1 MNRLKHWIKYG
12 LAGILCF
19 CLIFGN
25 IGWLSS
31 VYGVEYMDMVEL
43 GTKQDEDEDK
53 EKDKEERP
61 THDKQ
66 GRPILSEG
74 AVGILIDGKSG
85 NVLFE
90 SQSDKKM
97 FPASTTKVMTALL
110 TLEAVEKQKISL
122 DQKVTITEAMLKDI
136 TWDSSSMALQEG
148 EIISVRNLLYGLM
161 IPSGNDAAMAL
172 AYTVSGSSAEFV
184 NLMNRRAKALG
195 LTNTKFKN
203 PHGLHHEDHYTTAKE
218 MAQIA
223 YQAMKN
229 PIFRE
234 IAEIAHIKIPPT
246 NKTEEERY
254 YINTNGLVS
263 TMRYSQ
269 FYYEGANGIKTGY
282 TTEAGNCLVASAKRG
297 NAELIAV
304 LFHGEGI
311 ENSHNDCARMLDYG
325 FSAFESIAV
334 VREGQILDEVKVK
347 WGRGKE
353 SVTTSAV
360 APVWVLV
367 PLGTDVDELE
377 VKTVLPKFVKA
388 PVLQK
393 DIVGTVKVSLK
404 GKVIG
409 EGKVCADLTVKRSF
423 LWPLYAFLEWLWGFL
438 LIRIIC
444 YLFLIILGGIALII
458 LNYIWQECHRVWR
471 RNKRRR

>member
-1 MNRLKHWIKYG
+1 MNRLKNWVKYCVAG
-12 LAGILCF
+12 LLCF
-19 CLIFGN
+19 CLALGN

-43 GTKQDEDEDK
+43 GTRNDEEK
-53 EKDKEERP
+53 EEKEERP

-74 AVGILIDGKSG
+74 AVGVLIDGKSG

-90 SQSDKKM
+90 SGGDKKM
-97 FPASTTKVMTALL
+97 YPASTTKVMTALL
-110 TLEAVEKQKISL
+110 VLEAVEKQQISL
-122 DQKVTITEAMLKDI
+122 KQKVTITEEMLKDI

-148 EIISVRNLLYGLM
+148 EIISVQNLLYGLM

-172 AYTVSGSSAEFV
+172 AYTVSGSGAAFV
-184 NLMNRRAKALG
+184 DLMNRRAKELG
-195 LTNTKFKN
+195 LKKTKFKN
-203 PHGLHHEDHYTTAKE
+203 PHGLHHQDHYTTAKE
-218 MAQIA
+218 MGRIA
-223 YQAMKN
+223 CQAMKN
-229 PIFRE
+229 PTFRE

-269 FYYEGANGIKTGY
+269 FYYKGATGIKTGY
-282 TTEAGNCLVASAKRG
+282 TDEAGNCLVASAKRG

-311 ENSHNDCARMLDYG
+311 ENSHGDSARMMDYG
-325 FSAFESIAV
+325 FSAFESVVA
-334 VREGQILDEVKVK
+334 VREDQILDEVKVK
-347 WGRGKE
+347 WGRGRE

-360 APVWVLV
+360 APVSVLV
-367 PLGTDVDELE
+367 PLGTNPEELE
-377 VKTVLPKFVKA
+377 IKTVLPKFVKA
-388 PVLQK
+388 PVLQ
-393 DIVGTVKVSLK
+393 DDLVGTVTVSLN
-404 GKVIG
+404 GKVVG
-409 EGKVCADLTVKRSF
+409 EGDVRADLTVKRSF
-423 LWPLYAFLEWLWGFL
+423 LWPLYAFLEWLWSLL

-444 YLFLIILGGIALII
+444 YLFLTILGGILVII
-458 LNYIWQECHRVWR
+458 LYRIWQEFDRIR
-471 RNKRRR
+471 RKNRRRRK